1 MVSAKAELHVML
13 NFLFSNKKLN
23 STEFSL
29 CRNLELN
36 SVMVAGMCNSHNNLY
51 HMPWLEIKTK
61 QTEISSERDQQ
72 PQSNRLNS
80 TGLLLQAQN
89 YRLSEVVVCADELG

>member
-1 MVSAKAELHVML
+1 
-13 NFLFSNKKLN
+13 
-23 STEFSL
+23 
-29 CRNLELN
+29 
-36 SVMVAGMCNSHNNLY
+36 MVAGMCNFHNNLY

-61 QTEISSERDQQ
+61 QNKQSEISSERDQQ

>member
-1 MVSAKAELHVML
+1 
-13 NFLFSNKKLN
+13 
-23 STEFSL
+23 
-29 CRNLELN
+29 
-36 SVMVAGMCNSHNNLY
+36 MCNFHNNLY

-61 QTEISSERDQQ
+61 QNKQSEISSERDQQ

-80 TGLLLQAQN
+80 TGLLQAQN